1 MLDREGGNSKVL
13 TKLVGV
19 TGVEPAASASRKQ
32 RSTKLSYT
40 PFPLRALHFMRC
52 CKNCRRP
59 HLPFVNSGGSE
70 FLRLA

>member
-1 MLDREGGNSKVL
+1 
-13 TKLVGV
+13 
-19 TGVEPAASASRKQ
+19 
-32 RSTKLSYT
+32 
-40 PFPLRALHFMRC
+40 MRC